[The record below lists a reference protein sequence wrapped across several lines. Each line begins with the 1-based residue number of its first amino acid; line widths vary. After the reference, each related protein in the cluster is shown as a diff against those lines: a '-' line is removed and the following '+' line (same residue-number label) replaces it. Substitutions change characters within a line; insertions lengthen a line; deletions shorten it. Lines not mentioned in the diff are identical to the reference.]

1 MKKRMIK
8 AAFRRMW
15 RLLRNMAAVVGA
27 MMVLGAAGT
36 DEFYANELRTM
47 SPENLDFELA
57 IGLLL
62 LIPLLIHILRKKNV

>member
-15 RLLRNMAAVVGA
+15 RLLRNTAAVAGVL
-27 MMVLGAAGT
+27 MVLGAAGT
-36 DEFYANELRTM
+36 DEFYTNELRTM
-47 SPENLDFELA
+47 SPENLEIDLA

-62 LIPLLIHILRKKNV
+62 LIPLLIHLLRKKV